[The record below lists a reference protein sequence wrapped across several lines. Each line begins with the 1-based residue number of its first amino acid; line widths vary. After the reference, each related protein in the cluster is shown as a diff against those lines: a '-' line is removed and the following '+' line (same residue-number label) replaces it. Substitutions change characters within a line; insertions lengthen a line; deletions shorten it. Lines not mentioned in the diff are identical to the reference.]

1 MIGIR
6 KMLKSGLENPFP
18 PKDMINKVL
27 VIGDGTLANEMAALV
42 GAKHLS
48 AETAAQPDVIVEAII
63 ADRKKKIETLQSLSR
78 AYPDS
83 LILASA
89 LNASATEIASWID
102 QPNRVV
108 GWAMLP
114 PIEKSKVI
122 EIQNPKG
129 LAKHPAA
136 KRSGQDPSGLDRAR
150 EFFSSLGKEAVTV
163 NDTVGGVLPRVV
175 ANVINGAVFAVMEGV
190 ASPRDIDQA
199 MKLGTNYPHG
209 PLEWGDKIGLD
220 QVLGIM
226 NALYEAHGERYRPAP
241 LLVQMAQAKRKFYDQ
256 QRSPQ

>member
-89 LNASATEIASWID
+89 LNASATEVASWLE

-114 PIEKSKVI
+114 PIEKSKVV
-122 EIQNPKG
+122 EVSNPRG
-129 LAKHPAA
+129 L
-136 KRSGQDPSGLDRAR
+136 QDLAGLDRAKV
-150 EFFSSLGKEAVTV
+150 FFESLGKEAVMV

-175 ANVINGAVFAVMEGV
+175 ASLINGAVFAVMEGV

-226 NALYEAHGERYRPAP
+226 NALHEAHGERYRPAP
-241 LLVQMAQAKRKFYDQ
+241 LLVQMAQAKRKFYE
-256 QRSPQ
+256 